1 MSDGGYDSVPGQAVV
16 YGDGSE
22 GRSAAD
28 REVKMLTGW

>member
-1 MSDGGYDSVPGQAVV
+1 VSDGCR
-16 YGDGSE
+16 DGVLSCVAIVAR